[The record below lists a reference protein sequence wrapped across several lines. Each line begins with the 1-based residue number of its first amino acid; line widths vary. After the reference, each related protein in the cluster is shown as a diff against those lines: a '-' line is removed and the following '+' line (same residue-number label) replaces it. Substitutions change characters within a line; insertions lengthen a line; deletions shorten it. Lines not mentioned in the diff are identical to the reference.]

1 MARGYFVTGTDTG
14 VGKTQVACAL
24 LHAFTARGCSVIG
37 MKPVVA
43 GSQHGR
49 YADVDALTA
58 ASTVRAEAKLINP
71 YSFDPPIAPH
81 IAANQSGVTMSMGT
95 MLEAYRAL
103 ERQADVVIVEGAGG
117 FMIPINSVETSA
129 DLACLLGL
137 PVVLVVGMRLGCLNH
152 ALLTR
157 RAIADYG
164 LVCAGWICNSVDRHI
179 LNFQENRQALI
190 ERLDAPL
197 IGTIP
202 FLDRPEASMCAPY
215 LELNAM
221 KVVRGE

>member
-1 MARGYFVTGTDTG
+1 MAKAIVVAAPASGS
-14 VGKTQVACAL
+14 GKTLITLGLLRAFRNGGVRVAAAKVGPDYIDPRFHEAATGRPCYNLDAWAMSPSQIKGL
-24 LHAFTARGCSVIG
+24 VAELARDADLVIIEG
-37 MKPVVA
+37 VMGLFDGA
-43 GSQHGR
+43 ENAQGS
-49 YADVDALTA
+49 T
-58 ASTVRAEAKLINP
+58 
-71 YSFDPPIAPH
+71 
-81 IAANQSGVTMSMGT
+81 
-95 MLEAYRAL
+95 
-103 ERQADVVIVEGAGG
+103 
-117 FMIPINSVETSA
+117 A
-129 DLACLLGL
+129 DLAAATGL

-202 FLDRPEASMCAPY
+202 FLDRPEASMCASY